1 MIDPVRNPPSSPS
14 TSVDHHLGEVV
25 RTVSNNRYSIRFYE
39 ELNDFLPPD
48 QRKVQFSHEFQRRAS
63 IKDMIEAL
71 GVPHTEIDLILVNGD
86 SVDFSYIVR
95 GGDRISVYPMFE
107 TFDILPVSR
116 VRPRPLRVIR
126 FVLDV
131 HLGKLARYLRL
142 LGFDALYRNDYDDAE
157 LANLASLERR
167 ILLTRDRDLLK
178 RAVVTHGY
186 FVRATDPRRQVE
198 EIMDRLDLYQ
208 AMRPFQ
214 RCVRCNGLLA
224 VTPKHRIVD
233 RLLPETRRQVEDFRE
248 CDKCGQ
254 LYWEG
259 SHAPNIRRFID
270 QLRARAGGDA
280 PATGQIAGAGK

>member
-1 MIDPVRNPPSSPS
+1 MLKSKCQM
-14 TSVDHHLGEVV
+14 
-25 RTVSNNRYSIRFYE
+25 RFYE
-39 ELNDFLPPD
+39 ELNDFLPLAR
-48 QRKVQFSHEFQRRAS
+48 RKVRFIHEFQRRAS
-63 IKDMIEAL
+63 IKDMIEGL
-71 GVPHTEIDLILVNGD
+71 GVPHTEIDLILVNGQ
-86 SVDFSYIVR
+86 SVDFTHIVR
-95 GGDRISVYPMFE
+95 DGDHISVYPVFE
-107 TFDILPVSR
+107 SFDIQPIVR
-116 VRPRPLRVIR
+116 VRPRPLRASR
-126 FVLDV
+126 FALDV

-142 LGFDALYRNDYDDAE
+142 LGFDTLYRNDYGDAE
-157 LANLASLERR
+157 LAALSGADGRV
-167 ILLTRDRDLLK
+167 LLTRDRDLLK

-186 FVRATDPRRQVE
+186 YVRATDPRRQVE

-248 CDKCGQ
+248 CDECGQ

-259 SHAPNIRRFID
+259 SHAPNIWRFID